1 MAVGSYRQRHP
12 SPAGPSLPD
21 GPQTD
26 HPATQLPAC
35 PTPEVAASDLGDVPW
50 IYLGDESVIGWRL
63 GSAGPRRT
71 TKEGLS

>member
-1 MAVGSYRQRHP
+1 MDRKRTTRPP
-12 SPAGPSLPD
+12 SRPHAP
-21 GPQTD
+21 
-26 HPATQLPAC
+26 
-35 PTPEVAASDLGDVPW
+35 PEVAASDLGYVPW